1 MKKTKL
7 IIFHP
12 YSSLGG
18 ADKNLY
24 RLINNLNLKKF
35 SITFI
40 SLNKSVLKK
49 QLSKKINFINLKAS
63 RTLYV
68 IFELRKILNK
78 HIEEQYNYE
87 KIILLSNQ
95 NFANIISFFSSL
107 NLTQIKKIFI
117 ERNHLDELN
126 YYDGFFKFVKKQI
139 IKFLMKIS
147 YKKADKIIA
156 ICKELSKDLSIHIK
170 KSVQTIHS
178 PSCDKIIYKLKNKKI
193 KFKFIKNNIY
203 LINVSRF
210 SEYKGQMDI
219 LKATNLL
226 FHKHKNLRL
235 ILIGYGEYKGKI
247 IRYIKKNNLK
257 KNVTIIDN
265 CSNPY
270 PYIEKSNLFIFASN
284 YEGFPNVLNEAL
296 MLNTPVISSNC
307 KSGPREILLNGKG
320 GDIFSKKNYYELKT
334 MIENFILNPTK
345 LKSKMK
351 LAKKHLW
358 KLSVERHIKLYNKVF
373 SKI

>member
-95 NFANIISFFSSL
+95 NFANVLCPIILFGNKQFKSIL
-107 NLTQIKKIFI
+107 I
-117 ERNHLDELN
+117 ERNHLDE
-126 YYDGFFKFVKKQI
+126 FKHSNNLTEYVKKI
-139 IKFLMKIS
+139 FL
-147 YKKADKIIA
+147 
-156 ICKELSKDLSIHIK
+156 
-170 KSVQTIHS
+170 
-178 PSCDKIIYKLKNKKI
+178 
-193 KFKFIKNNIY
+193 
-203 LINVSRF
+203 
-210 SEYKGQMDI
+210 
-219 LKATNLL
+219 
-226 FHKHKNLRL
+226 
-235 ILIGYGEYKGKI
+235 
-247 IRYIKKNNLK
+247 
-257 KNVTIIDN
+257 
-265 CSNPY
+265 
-270 PYIEKSNLFIFASN
+270 
-284 YEGFPNVLNEAL
+284 
-296 MLNTPVISSNC
+296 
-307 KSGPREILLNGKG
+307 
-320 GDIFSKKNYYELKT
+320 
-334 MIENFILNPTK
+334 
-345 LKSKMK
+345 
-351 LAKKHLW
+351 
-358 KLSVERHIKLYNKVF
+358 RHAN
-373 SKI
+373 